1 MAIAIMAFFVAYSIL
16 RRRVSHK
23 LEAPLEDLE
32 KLSQQSP
39 SASGVGESC
48 VPPMRIHLEF
58 TEDDL
63 GQFGSRG
70 AMAEHWL
77 RGKEF
82 RFLGQFVIEEMQDE
96 QLRGF
101 AHQESS
107 VLALIRFPYD
117 AGQPYVEFST
127 LLSEDELAGVAN
139 PPRKT
144 LQLPEDAPGEYFFE
158 DLSIDLLNRMWEA
171 TAAILLT
178 HSVLPVPQDQV
189 AFAELFERAHAAELD
204 YRMERGGL
212 SSSEIEE
219 TFAQQGIV
227 ASSFDID
234 AIQQQWQVAIEKHLM
249 DFSSKAS
256 NCYYSGRQVLIVYE
270 GSQHRYLLSRLGELL
285 GRLDSIPKIQQ
296 EQLLASFAELRQ
308 MLDSFSPR
316 EAMARFRAH
325 LPREMRY
332 DLIDQLQVP
341 LEADCYVLPSSM

>member
-1 MAIAIMAFFVAYSIL
+1 MAIAVMAFFLAYSIL
-16 RRRVSHK
+16 SRRVSHK
-23 LEAPLEDLE
+23 LEAALGDLE
-32 KLSQQSP
+32 RLTQQSR
-39 SASGVGESC
+39 SDSVVDESC

-58 TEDDL
+58 AKNDL
-63 GQFGSRG
+63 AQFGSRG

-77 RGKEF
+77 RGNEF

-101 AHQESS
+101 AHQDSS
-107 VLALIRFPYD
+107 VLALIRFPFD
-117 AGQPYVEFST
+117 AGQPFVEFSM
-127 LLSEDELAGVAN
+127 LLGEEELAGVAN
-139 PPRKT
+139 PPKTT
-144 LQLPEDAPGEYFFE
+144 LQLPEGAPGKYFFE
-158 DLSIDLLNRMWEA
+158 DLSIDLLDRMWEE
-171 TAAILLT
+171 TAAMLLT

-189 AFAELFERAHAAELD
+189 AFAELFERAHAAEMD

-227 ASSFDID
+227 ASSLDID

-256 NCYYSGRQVLIVYE
+256 NCFYSGRQVLIVYE

-285 GRLDSIPKIQQ
+285 GRLDSIPRLQQ
-296 EQLLASFAELRQ
+296 EQLLASFAELRE

-341 LEADCYVLPSSM
+341 LEADCYVMPSSM